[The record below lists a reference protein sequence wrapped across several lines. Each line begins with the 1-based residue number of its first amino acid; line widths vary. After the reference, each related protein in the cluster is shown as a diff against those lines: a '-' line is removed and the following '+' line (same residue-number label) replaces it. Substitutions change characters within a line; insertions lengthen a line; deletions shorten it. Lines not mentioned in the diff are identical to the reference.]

1 MGDRSPESEASD
13 RLGLVI
19 KTEKR
24 DRNIIPISEYFRG
37 LVFIP
42 LRDVPKIYIYINKT
56 KQQQKQNKN
65 KKNKTHHHYKTKQ
78 TKQERNLENKET
90 N

>member
-42 LRDVPKIYIYINKT
+42 LQDVPKIYIYQQNKTTAKT
-56 KQQQKQNKN
+56 KQKQKKTTPPLQNKTNKQNK
-65 KKNKTHHHYKTKQ
+65 KKT
-78 TKQERNLENKET
+78 
-90 N
+90 

>member
-42 LRDVPKIYIYINKT
+42 LQDVPKIYIYQQNKTTAKT
-56 KQQQKQNKN
+56 KQKTK
-65 KKNKTHHHYKTKQ
+65 KTHHHYKTKQ
-78 TKQERNLENKET
+78 TKQEKNLENKET

>member
-42 LRDVPKIYIYINKT
+42 LQDVPKIYIYQQNKTTAKT
-56 KQQQKQNKN
+56 KQKQKKP
-65 KKNKTHHHYKTKQ
+65 HHHYKTKQ
-78 TKQERNLENKET
+78 TNKT
-90 N
+90 RKKLRK